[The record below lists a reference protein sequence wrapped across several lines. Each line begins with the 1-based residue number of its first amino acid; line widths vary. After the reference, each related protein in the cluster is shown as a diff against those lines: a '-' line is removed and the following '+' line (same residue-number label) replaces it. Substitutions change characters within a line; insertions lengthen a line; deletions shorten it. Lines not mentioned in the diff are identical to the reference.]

1 MQAFDCVCDKAVSR
15 AEHIVTKMVEHMP
28 KALLNRMHQNA
39 ADVAIIGKD
48 QVTPLAK
55 SNLSPDAILLRRW
68 WCWLILRQLCRFI
81 PYIAY

>member
-15 AEHIVTKMVEHMP
+15 AEHIVTKMVENMP

-48 QVTPLAK
+48 QVNPLARYH
-55 SNLSPDAILLRRW
+55 SAPPPVFMA
-68 WCWLILRQLCRFI
+68 
-81 PYIAY
+81 